1 LAQEQGQ
8 KIDEVVKMMV
18 EVTYS
23 KLENKALFIYE
34 YEKLIERTH
43 ESHQRMVMNTL
54 AEALKQNVRLIE
66 RQEGPEQLG

>member
-1 LAQEQGQ
+1 
-8 KIDEVVKMMV
+8 MMV

-34 YEKLIERTH
+34 YEKLIERTN

-54 AEALKQNVRLIE
+54 AEALRQNVRLIE
-66 RQEGPEQLG
+66 KQEGPEQL